1 MRIIIDT
8 NLWISFTIGKRLS
21 SLKSLLK
28 NKRIEIYVC
37 KELLSEYEDVVQR
50 PKLDKLKEYLPYRG
64 EKYIKPDDIT
74 ATLEVIDLYCY
85 NVEIKEQAFSSI
97 RDVKDLYLLSLA
109 DTVRANYIVSGDKDL
124 LVLKKHNN
132 TDILDFNTFIRM
144 L

>member
-21 SLKSLLK
+21 SLISLLN

-50 PKLDKLKEYLPYRG
+50 PKLQ
-64 EKYIKPDDIT
+64 KYIKQDDIT

-97 RDVKDLYLLSLA
+97 RDVKDLYLLS
-109 DTVRANYIVSGDKDL
+109 
-124 LVLKKHNN
+124 
-132 TDILDFNTFIRM
+132 
-144 L
+144 

>member
-50 PKLDKLKEYLPYRG
+50 PKL
-64 EKYIKPDDIT
+64 EKYIKPDD
-74 ATLEVIDLYCY
+74 YCHFRSY
-85 NVEIKEQAFSSI
+85 RFV
-97 RDVKDLYLLSLA
+97 LL
-109 DTVRANYIVSGDKDL
+109 
-124 LVLKKHNN
+124 
-132 TDILDFNTFIRM
+132 
-144 L
+144 